1 MNSDFVVLLLQY
13 FLIPEVWL
21 FSLEG
26 GGIDF
31 ICGIV
36 PFVFAGFGGFN
47 VQYHCGIIAM
57 VC

>member
-1 MNSDFVVLLLQY
+1 MNSDFVVLLELQY
-13 FLIPEVWL
+13 FLIVL
-21 FSLEG
+21 FG
-26 GGIDF
+26 GGVDF

-36 PFVFAGFGGFN
+36 SFVFAGFGGFN